1 MKTITRD
8 FHNWRTSIPGAEKP
22 EKMYMRGKISFEEY
36 IMALVDLRE
45 KQKDEEWEAYVS
57 SGH

>member
-1 MKTITRD
+1 MKTVTRD
-8 FHNWRTSIPGAEKP
+8 FHKWRTSIPGAEKP

-36 IMALVDLRE
+36 IMVLVNLRQ

-57 SGH
+57 SSR

>member
-1 MKTITRD
+1 MKTVTRD
-8 FHNWRTSIPGAEKP
+8 FHKWRTSIPGAEKP
-22 EKMYMRGKISFEEY
+22 EKMYMSGKISFEEY
-36 IMALVDLRE
+36 IKVLVDLRE